1 MRNKDVIMGW
11 YKKLRSAHGKPSGQW
26 ILWCKRPK
34 TDKERDQVM
43 MEAIL
48 TQRTNW
54 RNVEQAIAALE
65 KRRLLSLDAFL
76 NAYRKNPARAALLI
90 KPSGFYQ
97 QKAARLAGLAT
108 FVKKRYG
115 AIAVM
120 KRVLASPN
128 ASQGGP
134 LARMRTELLS
144 LNGIGPETADSILL
158 YALDKP
164 IFVIDEYTRRFLNT
178 KENQFYR
185 RPARRGQGG
194 SALKA
199 TYNELQ
205 NFFQNNLKKDY
216 RLYQDFQ
223 ALIVIDGKLLRRN

>member
-1 MRNKDVIMGW
+1 MREKDIMQL
-11 YKKLRSAHGKPSGQW
+11 YKLYKNLRTLYGKPSGQW
-26 ILWCKRPK
+26 SIWCKRPK
-34 TDKERDQVM
+34 TDRERERVM

-76 NAYRKNPARAALLI
+76 NAYRKNPARTALLI

-164 IFVIDEYTRRFLNT
+164 IFVIDEYTRRFLQRRSELT
-178 KENQFYR
+178 PRHSKSFYEN
-185 RPARRGQGG
+185 
-194 SALKA
+194 
-199 TYNELQ
+199 LQ
-205 NFFQNNLKKDY
+205 KFFQNNLKKDY
-216 RLYQDFQ
+216 RLYQDFH
-223 ALIVIDGKLLRRN
+223 ALIVIDGKVRR